1 METSV
6 HVLRFLETL
15 QRAFWNALAKVLA
28 EPPISQWEQGR
39 LLSID
44 EFGASSRMVSFKVH
58 ACIESDAM

>member
-6 HVLRFLETL
+6 QVLRFLETL
-15 QRAFWNALAKVLA
+15 QRAFWNTLAKVGA

-44 EFGASSRMVSFKVH
+44 EFGASRNGKFQGVLKVKVL
-58 ACIESDAM
+58 